1 MQKTLEQM
9 LEKRKTEEEKAILE
23 KQKFHISR
31 REKLGLLHQKK
42 EKIITPKKENKMV
55 ISNWFVP
62 ITLSWFFLSI
72 LLGWMTSM
80 FFEPFEFLVYLYAD
94 YYNLI
99 CLSNFAA
106 FFLGFVAA
114 YYYIKIG
121 FLELSIKKGRFFY
134 FAFI

>member
-23 KQKFHISR
+23 KQKSFISR
-31 REKLGLLHQKK
+31 REKLGLLYQKE

-55 ISNWFVP
+55 ISNWFIP

-80 FFEPFEFLVYLYAD
+80 FFEPFGFLSHLCINYQPFVD
-94 YYNLI
+94 KTKYNLLCFSI
-99 CLSNFAA
+99 LSA
-106 FFLGFVAA
+106 FLLEPVAIFF
-114 YYYIKIG
+114 YVKKG
-121 FLELSIKKGRFFY
+121 FLSFP
-134 FAFI
+134 